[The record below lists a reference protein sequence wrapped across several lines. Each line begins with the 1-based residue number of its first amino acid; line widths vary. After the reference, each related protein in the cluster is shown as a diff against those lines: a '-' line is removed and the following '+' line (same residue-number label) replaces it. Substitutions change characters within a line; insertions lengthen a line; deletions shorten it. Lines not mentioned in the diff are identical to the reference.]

1 MKKVLM
7 VEDDPDQVF
16 MYTEAFK
23 VADSDFEVIVAKDGE
38 EGIKKAK
45 EENPDVVVLDILMN
59 GTSGID
65 VLEEI
70 KKDPKTKKIPVLV
83 FTNLVQEHIKKKVK
97 ELGAEEFIVKT
108 DIVPNDIVKKVEKIV
123 NRH

>member
-1 MKKVLM
+1 
-7 VEDDPDQVF
+7 
-16 MYTEAFK
+16 
-23 VADSDFEVIVAKDGE
+23 
-38 EGIKKAK
+38 
-45 EENPDVVVLDILMN
+45 
-59 GTSGID
+59 
-65 VLEEI
+65 LEEI